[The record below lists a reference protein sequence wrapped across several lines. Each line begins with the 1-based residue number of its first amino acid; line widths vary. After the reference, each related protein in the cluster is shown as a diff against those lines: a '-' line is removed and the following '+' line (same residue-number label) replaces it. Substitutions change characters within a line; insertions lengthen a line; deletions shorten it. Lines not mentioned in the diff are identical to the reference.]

1 MKISKKF
8 AFFVFLVILPTAA
21 MLGPGRPAAAQ
32 QAGQSATD
40 SKTTAKERRVIIL
53 GTTIVGSVAGPRVVY
68 EVPWKQPEALRK
80 KLEPPQRSF
89 YEEIFRPLDKEP
101 FEPDVEEA
109 R

>member
-68 EVPWKQPEALRK
+68 EEATRGLEKKTGATPTQFLRGNFQA
-80 KLEPPQRSF
+80 PGQRT
-89 YEEIFRPLDKEP
+89 L
-101 FEPDVEEA
+101 
-109 R
+109 